1 MSVPEAQRQLVAA
14 LGRIPSGV
22 FILTV
27 RNQEAETGLLISFV
41 QQCSFDPPLLTLA
54 LKRGRYVGNW
64 IQQGA
69 PFTINILDEAQS
81 DMIGHFGRGFDAGE
95 AAFEGIDLERR
106 ADRAP
111 VLLESLSYLDCRLV
125 ACHPA
130 GDHDLYLCEV
140 VHGAMLSEGR
150 PMVHV
155 RKSGMHY

>member
-1 MSVPEAQRQLVAA
+1 MSVPDAPRQLAAA

-27 RNQEAETGLLISFV
+27 RHQEAETGLLISFL
-41 QQCSFDPPLLTLA
+41 QQCSFNPPLLTLA
-54 LKRGRYVGNW
+54 LKCGRYVGDW
-64 IQQGA
+64 IRQGA
-69 PFTINILDEAQS
+69 AFTINILDEAQS

-111 VLLESLSYLDCRLV
+111 VLAESLGYLDGRLV

-130 GDHDLYLCEV
+130 GDHDIYVCEV
-140 VHGAMLSEGR
+140 IHGAMLGEGR